1 MINEKIN
8 LKEFYPMLEND
19 AYLTSYC
26 PSNFAEFSTNKVR
39 KCIIVIPGGGYES
52 VSDREGEPV
61 ALRFVG
67 YDVAAFL
74 LKYSIAPNL
83 NYPNPF
89 VEAFAA
95 IAYVRKNA
103 KKFHVDPDKISV
115 IGFSAGGHLAATI
128 SAYWNAKEYADF
140 LKVSN
145 EDIKVNG
152 CLLGYPVISTAFGH
166 KGTIVNSTKNDPI
179 LLEKLSID
187 KHVSKDFPKTF
198 IWHTTFDTVVDV
210 KNSLALAEA
219 LSENKI
225 FYEMHIYPMLD
236 HGQSLADYSV
246 YNEQMMS
253 KENIEKMKHNTQW
266 IDNAI
271 HFIKEY
277 I

>member
-61 ALRFVG
+61 ALRFAG
-67 YDVAAFL
+67 NDIAAFL

-103 KKFHVDPDKISV
+103 SKYHIDPNKISV

-128 SAYWNAKEYADF
+128 SAYWNAKEYASF

-152 CLLGYPVISTAFGH
+152 CILGYPVISTTFGH

-246 YNEQMMS
+246 YTEQMMS
-253 KENIEKMKHNTQW
+253 KENMEKMKYNTQW

>member
-26 PSNFAEFSTNKVR
+26 PSNFEEFSIGKVR
-39 KCIIVIPGGGYES
+39 KCIIVIPGGGYS
-52 VSDREGEPV
+52 GVSDREGEAV

-67 YDVAAFL
+67 YDIAAFL
-74 LKYSIAPNL
+74 LKYSVAPHL

-89 VEAFAA
+89 AEAYAA
-95 IAYVRKNA
+95 VAYVRKNA
-103 KKFHVDPDKISV
+103 KKYHIDPNKICV

-128 SAYWNAKEYADF
+128 SAYWNTNEFTDF

-145 EDIKVNG
+145 DDIKING
-152 CLLGYPVISTAFGH
+152 CLLSYPVISMTYGH
-166 KGTIVNSTKNDPI
+166 EGTIVNSTKNDPV

-198 IWHTTFDTVVDV
+198 IWHTTFDTIVDV
-210 KNSLALAEA
+210 KNSLLLASS
-219 LSENKI
+219 LSANKI

-253 KENIEKMKHNTQW
+253 KENMEKIKHNTQW
-266 IDNAI
+266 VDNAI